1 MGYCDLIEEG
11 KTFQRLPFFPIPEDG
26 ETLYSLVSRSIVRSG
41 LPAKHILDALTGQTR
56 LASLKSAIPGN
67 TKQISERL
75 PIGHPLIDTDLLIEA
90 HTSFP
95 YFTYFDTPEQ
105 RAKARITVTE
115 TESCINSNLSLGVTN
130 YRHKVSLLPPRFCN
144 TCLEIDQREYGFT
157 YFHREHQLPG
167 VAVCW
172 KHGEVLFGGCQVCNE
187 KSRRFRGI
195 YMAGRC
201 ACQNAI
207 SPAVAFSDI
216 PADQE
221 LLKWF
226 AEQSAFM
233 VKSQGT
239 SYVNARLALRRLYLR
254 SSFTKGTLLDYSK
267 IADEMERRYGA
278 PFLDWLGYPARIN
291 GAPSPWISRS
301 LTEYKSDTRS
311 SAILYL
317 LFIGLL
323 CDSVSDF
330 DQLNLESSIGKTSE
344 GGPISTRG
352 SIHMLEEF
360 EQSESSDFSWG
371 HDLKKLLEENSFR
384 LSSLASRL
392 GISTYELAKKA
403 RRQRIRIPIS
413 KSTIA
418 KHGIEKIDA
427 VKAELRSGVTKNE
440 IKSKYQISD
449 WTILLIELDELHIN
463 EEHKAS
469 SALLLRDKHR
479 SVVLRFIDDC
489 PTSSKIDL
497 MKAHS
502 GSYEFMLYKDK
513 EWFDVQFANRQKIAQ
528 PCVERKQKVWPDALV
543 ASFVAKAIEVLLSPE
558 SRPKRITTT
567 GVLRMVG
574 YLNQFLQ
581 HKEQFVQTEQV
592 LNKFVET
599 QDEFLNRKILWA
611 IRKMKVDGHPISINK
626 LRRVAGVPASKLRER
641 REFVIESVT
650 ALGAVLGGRSFFNI

>member
-1 MGYCDLIEEG
+1 MMGYCDQIVEG
-11 KTFQRLPFFPIPEDG
+11 QIYQRLPFFPIPEDG
-26 ETLYSLVSRSIVRSG
+26 ETLYSLVGRSIVRSG

-56 LASLKSAIPGN
+56 QASLKGALPGN
-67 TKQISERL
+67 TKKISERL
-75 PIGHPLIDTDLLIEA
+75 PIGHPLIDTSLLIDA
-90 HTSFP
+90 HSSFP
-95 YFTYFDTPEQ
+95 YFTYFDSPEQ

-115 TESCINSNLSLGVTN
+115 TESCIKSILSLGVTK
-130 YRHKVSLLPPRFCN
+130 YRHKVSLSHPRFCN
-144 TCLEIDQREYGFT
+144 TCLEIDQREYGFP

-172 KHGEVLFGGCQVCNE
+172 KHGEVLFGGCQVC
-187 KSRRFRGI
+187 KGSGM

-216 PADQE
+216 PEDQE

-239 SYVNARLALRRLYLR
+239 SYVNARLALRRLYLC
-254 SSFTKGTLLDYSK
+254 SSFTKGTHPDYSK

-278 PFLDWLGYPARIN
+278 PFLDWLGYPTRVN
-291 GAPSPWISRS
+291 GAPSPWISRF

-311 SAILYL
+311 SATLYL

-330 DQLNLESSIGKTSE
+330 DQLNLESSIEQTSE
-344 GGPISTRG
+344 GGPISTQG
-352 SIHMLEEF
+352 SIHLLKEVEKLK
-360 EQSESSDFSWG
+360 SSDFSWG
-371 HDLKKLLEENSFR
+371 HDLRKLLEENIFR

-392 GISTYELAKKA
+392 GISTYELAKEA

-418 KHGIEKIDA
+418 KHGIEKIDS

-440 IKSKYQISD
+440 IKSKYQIND
-449 WTILLIELDELHIN
+449 WTILLIELDELDIN

-489 PTSSKIDL
+489 PNSSKIDL
-497 MKAHS
+497 LKAHS
-502 GSYEFMLYKDK
+502 GSYEFMLEKDK
-513 EWFDVQFANRQKIAQ
+513 EWFDVQFANRPKIAA
-528 PCVERKQKVWPDALV
+528 PCVERKQIVRSDALV
-543 ASFVAKAIEVLLSPE
+543 ATIVAKAIEVLLSPE

-567 GVLRMVG
+567 GVLRKVG

-581 HKEQFVQTEQV
+581 HKEQFVQTEQM

-599 QDEFLNRKILWA
+599 QDEFLNRKIYWA
-611 IRKMKVDGHPISINK
+611 IEKMKTDGQAISVNK

-641 REFVIESVT
+641 REFIIESVT
-650 ALGAVLGGRSFFNI
+650 ALGAVLGGRSFFNS